1 MAEAYCDRHAPC
13 VTLLAQGKKAA
24 PPVMDNRP
32 SPAKISRPKTS
43 DSFARTRLFKL
54 LDGARRK
61 PLIWVMGPPGSG
73 KTMLVANYLDRRRV
87 TTLWYQ
93 ADPGDA
99 DIATFFHYLGV
110 AAKKALPRLRRPLP
124 ACTPDRLTDLDRY
137 ARQFFTELFV
147 RLKPPFALVLDNYQ
161 DIPAEA
167 MLHETLRVAL
177 ELLPE
182 GGHIITMSRREP
194 PASLARARLHDSM
207 AMLDNSALRLTL
219 DEARGIA
226 RHRLPDRRARQHVA
240 ELHELTHGWAAGLV
254 LMLEQADG
262 AISAGAATYRTPDVL
277 FEYFAAE
284 VFDKTDPD
292 TRAVLLQ
299 SVFLPSM
306 TARSVAALTGERRA
320 GRILNHL
327 SRNNF
332 FTSRYD
338 LAETVY
344 QYHPLFREFLR
355 SRALR
360 LLARD
365 TLTALRTRAAALLE
379 HSGADDAVLALYSDA
394 HDWDNFQACLMR
406 VAPRLMAEGRA
417 EALEHWLGALPP
429 ENSGPSPWLRYWQA
443 SVCLIHHPAE
453 GRRLFEQA
461 VAGFRETGDAHG
473 ARLAWCNIVNS
484 ILRERTDYR
493 SLPGWISA
501 YATLPTTPAD
511 LGSEQPVTVSMLN
524 AMVLVQPAHPDI
536 DLWSE
541 RALALLRSHARA
553 TLRLGAG
560 TYLLMRHAL
569 SGEPSRA
576 TPVLR
581 LLEHVLQSP
590 QAEPLLQLNAQTAI
604 AFFHWLCG
612 TPAAALATIDDALRL
627 AQTTG
632 LHLLDSQLFIHAAA
646 ASLTAGDLDAA
657 QEWLDRLA
665 STTSPLQPFDAGFH
679 HYLACWLALRRADLP
694 AAMEHLVHS
703 EKLSTGLGL
712 WFVDASLLQA
722 RSQILMQMGNTA
734 SATEPAGRLQA
745 LARAN
750 RSHLFGFTALLLDTQ
765 RALDENR
772 ETQALESLAQAMAI
786 GRKQRILNT
795 YCWLPRVMARL
806 CAKALEAGIENDYV
820 RTLVRQRALPPS
832 DDARDLEVWPWPIK
846 IYTLGRLSIFSN
858 EETLAFKGKARGR
871 PLELLQVLI
880 ALGGR
885 GVPEESLSEILW
897 PNAEGDAAHRAFDTT
912 LHRLRRLLGSERT
925 LLLSDGKLSLN
936 PAVCWVDA
944 WAYERLLGRLDE
956 LIKPPVATD
965 AESTRAITHFAT
977 RVSALYRGPFLG
989 GETDAAWAI
998 APRERLLSKFL
1009 CQLGALGRYWESAGE
1024 WGRAAQT
1031 YQKAIDASNLTE
1043 ENYQRLMLVYRA
1055 LGHRSE
1061 ALSVYQRCRETLLAA
1076 LGRPPSP
1083 GIEALRRELETA
1095 R

>member
-1 MAEAYCDRHAPC
+1 
-13 VTLLAQGKKAA
+13 
-24 PPVMDNRP
+24 
-32 SPAKISRPKTS
+32 
-43 DSFARTRLFKL
+43 
-54 LDGARRK
+54 
-61 PLIWVMGPPGSG
+61 MGPPGSG
-73 KTMLVANYLDRRRV
+73 KTMLVADYLERRRV

-99 DIATFFHYLGV
+99 DIATFFHYLGL
-110 AAKKALPRLRRPLP
+110 AAKKAVPRLRRPLP
-124 ACTPDRLTDLDRY
+124 VCTPDRLTDLDRY
-137 ARQFFTELFV
+137 ARQLFADLYA
-147 RLKPPFALVLDNYQ
+147 RLKPPFALVFDNYQ

-167 MLHETLRVAL
+167 KLHEAVRVAL
-177 ELLPE
+177 EMLPE
-182 GGHIITMSRREP
+182 GGHIVAMSRREP

-207 AMLDNSALRLTL
+207 AILDNSALRLTL
-219 DEARGIA
+219 DEAQGIA
-226 RHRLPDRRARQHVA
+226 RHRLPDRRARKHVA

-254 LMLEQADG
+254 LLLEQADG
-262 AISAGAATYRTPDVL
+262 TVPVSATTFRTPDVL
-277 FEYFAAE
+277 FDYFAAE

-306 TARSVAALTGERRA
+306 TERTVAALTGEHRA

-327 SRNNF
+327 NRNNF

-338 LAETVY
+338 LPETVY

-360 LLARD
+360 LLTHD
-365 TLTALRTRAAALLE
+365 TLTSLRTRAAALLE
-379 HSGADDAVLALYSDA
+379 HSGADDEALALYSEA
-394 HDWDNFQACLMR
+394 HDWVNFHACLMR
-406 VAPRLMAEGRA
+406 IAPRLMAEGRA

-429 ENSGPSPWLRYWQA
+429 GNFGPSSWLQYWQA
-443 SVCLIHHPAE
+443 SVRLIHSPAD

-461 VAGFRETGDAHG
+461 IAGFRETGDSHG

-484 ILRERTDYR
+484 ILRERTDYS
-493 SLPGWISA
+493 SLPDWISA
-501 YATLPTTPAD
+501 YATLPMASAD
-511 LGSEQPVTVSMLN
+511 LSSEEPVTVSMLN

-569 SGEPSRA
+569 AGEPSRA

-581 LLEHVLQSP
+581 MLEHVLHSP
-590 QAEPLLQLNAQTAI
+590 QAEPVLQLNAQTAI
-604 AFFHWLCG
+604 AFFHWLSG
-612 TPAAALATIDDALRL
+612 SPAAALTTIDDALRL

-657 QEWLDRLA
+657 EEWLDRLA

-734 SATEPAGRLQA
+734 SAAEPAGRLYS

-750 RSHLFGFTALLLDTQ
+750 RSHLFEFSAILLDAQ

-772 ETQALESLAQAMAI
+772 ETLALESLAQAMAI
-786 GRKQRILNT
+786 GRKQRLLNI

-806 CAKALEAGIENDYV
+806 CAKALEANIETEYV
-820 RTLVRQRALPPS
+820 RALIRHRALPPS

-858 EETLAFKGKARGR
+858 EEALVFRGKAQGR
-871 PLELLQVLI
+871 PLELLQALI

-885 GVPEESLSEILW
+885 GVSEESLSEILW

-912 LHRLRRLLGSERT
+912 LHRLRRLLGSERA

-936 PAVCWVDA
+936 PAVCWVDV
-944 WAYERLLGRLDE
+944 WAFERQLGRLDD
-956 LIKPPVATD
+956 LIKLPVTTG
-965 AESTRAITHFAT
+965 AESTQAIARLAT
-977 RVSALYRGPFLG
+977 RLSALYRGPFLG
-989 GETDAAWAI
+989 REINAAWAV
-998 APRERLLSKFL
+998 ALRERLIHKFL
-1009 CQLGALGRYWESAGE
+1009 CQLGALGRHWEFAGN
-1024 WGRAAQT
+1024 WGQAVET
-1031 YQKAIDASNLTE
+1031 YQKAIDVNSLSE
-1043 ENYQRLMLVYRA
+1043 EHYQRLMLAYRE
-1055 LGHRSE
+1055 LGHHSE

-1083 GIEALRRELETA
+1083 GIEAFRRELELA
-1095 R
+1095 H

>member
-1 MAEAYCDRHAPC
+1 
-13 VTLLAQGKKAA
+13 
-24 PPVMDNRP
+24 MDNRP
-32 SPAKISRPKTS
+32 SPAKISRPKAG
-43 DSFARTRLFKL
+43 DSFARTRLFRL
-54 LDGARRK
+54 LDSARRK
-61 PLIWVMGPPGSG
+61 PLVWIMGPPGSG
-73 KTMLVANYLDRRRV
+73 KTMLVADYIERRCV

-99 DIATFFHYLGV
+99 DIATFYHYLGL
-110 AAKKALPRLRRPLP
+110 AAKKTVPRHRRPLP

-137 ARQFFTELFV
+137 ARQFFAALYA
-147 RLKPPFALVLDNYQ
+147 RLKPPFTLVFDNYQ

-167 MLHETLRVAL
+167 KLHDALRVAL

-182 GGHIITMSRREP
+182 GGHIVALSRREP
-194 PASLARARLHDSM
+194 PASLARARLHDRI
-207 AMLDNSALRLTL
+207 AMLDNSVLRLTL

-226 RHRLPDRRARQHVA
+226 RHRLPDRRARKHVA
-240 ELHELTHGWAAGLV
+240 ELHALTHGWAAGLV

-262 AISAGAATYRTPDVL
+262 TVPAGATAYRTPDVL
-277 FEYFAAE
+277 FEYFASE
-284 VFDKTDPD
+284 VFDKADPD
-292 TRAVLLQ
+292 TRAVLLR

-306 TARSVAALTGERRA
+306 TARTVAALTGEHRA
-320 GRILNHL
+320 EQILHHL
-327 SRNNF
+327 NRNNF

-360 LLARD
+360 LLTGD
-365 TLTALRTRAAALLE
+365 MLTSLRTRAAALLE
-379 HSGADDAVLALYSDA
+379 QSGADDAALALYA
-394 HDWDNFQACLMR
+394 EARDWDRFHACLMR
-406 VAPRLMAEGRA
+406 LAPGLMAEGRA
-417 EALEHWLGALPP
+417 QALEQWLQALPP
-429 ENSGPSPWLRYWQA
+429 EYSGPSSWLHYWRA
-443 SVCLIHHPAE
+443 SVRQIRNPAD

-461 VAGFRETGDAHG
+461 IAGFRETGDAQG

-493 SLPGWISA
+493 ALPGWISA
-501 YATLPTTPAD
+501 YATLPAAAAGPGHD
-511 LGSEQPVTVSMLN
+511 GPVTVSMLN
-524 AMVLVQPAHPDI
+524 AMVLVQPAHPDAG
-536 DLWSE
+536 LWSE
-541 RALALLRSHARA
+541 RALALLHSHARA

-560 TYLLMRHAL
+560 TYLLMQHAL
-569 SGEPSRA
+569 AGEPSRA

-581 LLEHVLQSP
+581 LLEHVLPSP
-590 QAEPLLQLNAQTAI
+590 QAEPVLQLNAQTAV
-604 AFFHWLCG
+604 AFFQWLTG
-612 TPAAALATIDDALRL
+612 SPAAALATIDDALRL

-646 ASLTAGDLDAA
+646 ASLTAGELDAA

-703 EKLSTGLGL
+703 EKHGAGLGL

-722 RSQILMQMGNTA
+722 RSQILMQMGGTGNA
-734 SATEPAGRLQA
+734 AEPAVRLRA

-750 RSHLFGFTALLLDTQ
+750 RSHLFEFTALLLDAQ

-772 ETQALESLAQAMAI
+772 ETQALESLAGAMAI
-786 GRKQRILNT
+786 GRQRGLLNT

-806 CAKALEAGIENDYV
+806 CAKALEAGIETDYV
-820 RTLVRQRALPPS
+820 RALVRRRALPPS

-858 EETLAFKGKARGR
+858 EKALEFRGKAQGR
-871 PLELLQVLI
+871 PLELLQALI

-885 GVPEESLSEILW
+885 GVPEEAVSEILW
-897 PNAEGDAAHRAFDTT
+897 PDAEGDAAHRAFDTT
-912 LHRLRRLLGSERT
+912 LHRLRRLLGCERA
-925 LLLSDGKLSLN
+925 LLLSDRKLSLN

-944 WAYERLLGRLDE
+944 WAFERLLVRLDG
-956 LIKPPVATD
+956 LIQQPVTTG
-965 AESTRAITHFAT
+965 AESTPAIARLAT
-977 RVSALYRGPFLG
+977 RIFALYRGPFLG
-989 GETDAAWAI
+989 REISATWAV

-1009 CQLGALGRYWESAGE
+1009 CQLGTLGRHWEAAGE
-1024 WGRAAQT
+1024 WGRAAEA
-1031 YQKAIDASNLTE
+1031 YQKAVDMSNLTE
-1043 ENYQRLMLVYRA
+1043 ENYQRLMLVYCA
-1055 LGHRSE
+1055 IGQHSE
-1061 ALSVYQRCRETLLAA
+1061 ALSVYRRCRETLLAA

-1083 GIEALRRELETA
+1083 GIEALRRELEAT